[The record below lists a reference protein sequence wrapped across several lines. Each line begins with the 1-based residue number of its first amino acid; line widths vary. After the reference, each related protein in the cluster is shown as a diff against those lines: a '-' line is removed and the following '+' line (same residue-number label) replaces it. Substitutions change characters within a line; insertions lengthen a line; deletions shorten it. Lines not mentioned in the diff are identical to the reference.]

1 MGRVQQ
7 QVILS
12 VVLLSEL
19 MTIILGSHSIPS
31 IVRCLQ
37 HHVFTY
43 HTIMYHLHSNTSKP
57 LKSHGGTTDQEA
69 IQTVSPSHYYCQ
81 RQEL

>member
-1 MGRVQQ
+1 MGWVQK

-31 IVRCLQ
+31 TILCLQ
-37 HHVFTY
+37 HHCFTY
-43 HTIMYHLHSNTSKP
+43 HTVMYHLHFNTSKP
-57 LKSHGGTTDQEA
+57 LNSHGGSTEQDA
-69 IQTVSPSHYYCQ
+69 IQTVSPIHYYC
-81 RQEL
+81 